1 MAEDSDEGQT
11 GNGWRE
17 QAQPKIVIIG
27 AGISGITAG
36 NYLASAGFTD
46 FVILE
51 ATNRTGGRIATID
64 LGECYFS
71 HSIIMSDGP
80 NFSHRTAAVCLLN
93 LTHSLNQLFWCFL
106 SV

>member
-1 MAEDSDEGQT
+1 MAEDSDEGHT

-17 QAQPKIVIIG
+17 QPKIVIIG

-64 LGECYFS
+64 LGEFYFS
-71 HSIIMSDGP
+71 VIMSDGL
-80 NFSHRTAAVCLLN
+80 V
-93 LTHSLNQLFWCFL
+93 
-106 SV
+106 